1 MQAMKKLLL
10 LTILLLA
17 SLSPA
22 FSKSAG
28 LRKVPVSDVK
38 IELTDARFILEMKLM
53 LNQFH
58 APGNREYILTPVL
71 VSAEGTDSMAF
82 SPVIVAGRNLY
93 YGHLR
98 DNEPDNIPFYQS
110 GQKKPADY
118 SASLPLENWMR
129 NATLRIDAVQRGC
142 CESYISQNFNDIA
155 RTHRMA
161 YTPVFNYI
169 QPVAETVKT
178 FELCGSAFIN
188 FPVNKTELYPDYM
201 RNPVELAKITGT
213 IDSVKGD
220 PDVTITSIFIKGFAS
235 PEGPYD
241 INENLAKERTA
252 TLKAY
257 VENLYRFKPGF
268 IKSDFMAE
276 NWPGLREYVENS
288 SLANRQGLLDIID
301 SNLPY
306 DERESKIKQDYPSE
320 YTMLLT
326 TVYPTLRRSDY
337 VINYTVRSYTSLED
351 ILRVLK
357 TNHQKLSKEEFYR
370 AAQSME
376 QGSDEYNE
384 VFETAVRM
392 YPDDEI
398 CNLNAANTA
407 MRQGRFG
414 QAARYLEKSGDTPA
428 AIYARG
434 VLAALQKDYAE
445 AEKYFMQA
453 ARLKV
458 ADAPAAL
465 ESVRR
470 LKDIPLDGVEIL
482 N

>member
-1 MQAMKKLLL
+1 M
-10 LTILLLA
+10 
-17 SLSPA
+17 
-22 FSKSAG
+22 
-28 LRKVPVSDVK
+28 
-38 IELTDARFILEMKLM
+38 
-53 LNQFH
+53 
-58 APGNREYILTPVL
+58 
-71 VSAEGTDSMAF
+71 
-82 SPVIVAGRNLY
+82 
-93 YGHLR
+93 
-98 DNEPDNIPFYQS
+98 
-110 GQKKPADY
+110 
-118 SASLPLENWMR
+118 
-129 NATLRIDAVQRGC
+129 
-142 CESYISQNFNDIA
+142 
-155 RTHRMA
+155 
-161 YTPVFNYI
+161 
-169 QPVAETVKT
+169 
-178 FELCGSAFIN
+178 
-188 FPVNKTELYPDYM
+188 
-201 RNPVELAKITGT
+201 
-213 IDSVKGD
+213 
-220 PDVTITSIFIKGFAS
+220 
-235 PEGPYD
+235 
-241 INENLAKERTA
+241 
-252 TLKAY
+252 
-257 VENLYRFKPGF
+257 
-268 IKSDFMAE
+268 
-276 NWPGLREYVENS
+276 
-288 SLANRQGLLDIID
+288 
-301 SNLPY
+301 
-306 DERESKIKQDYPSE
+306 
-320 YTMLLT
+320 
-326 TVYPTLRRSDY
+326 
-337 VINYTVRSYTSLED
+337 RSYTSLED

-357 TNHQKLSKEEFYR
+357 TNPQKLSKEEFYR